1 MQEILTVFMKP
12 FIDNTNG
19 GINFILLIFSCPF
32 TPFQFENF
40 VMGRNLQKIENNVK
54 QQFYILFYISDRLF
68 MVVIRSIFDTRY
80 LAVQ

>member
-1 MQEILTVFMKP
+1 
-12 FIDNTNG
+12 
-19 GINFILLIFSCPF
+19 
-32 TPFQFENF
+32 
-40 VMGRNLQKIENNVK
+40 MGRNLQKIENNVK